1 MRDVGLVMVNLLTA
15 SMDVSDELKKAGL
28 ADVAH
33 AEVKRAEAMDKA
45 LRAIVERIDEATD
58 IDRISRGLAKELQ
71 VRRRSQGIV

>member
-1 MRDVGLVMVNLLTA
+1 MVNLLTA

-58 IDRISRGLAKELQ
+58 IDRISRGLAKGAQASL
-71 VRRRSQGIV
+71 RTQGIT